1 MKTYYEDNK
10 DKLIEMAKTNS
21 KNTYGHRLCR
31 ELNNNMK
38 DISTVQ
44 EKTIEKWNIKF
55 NKVKKEYYIDD

>member
-10 DKLIEMAKTNS
+10 EKLINMAKENS

-44 EKTIEKWNIKF
+44 DKTIENG
-55 NKVKKEYYIDD
+55 V